1 MAVTSSAEPDS
12 PCPVARAAGILGDR
26 WTLLILR
33 NANLGTTRFDDF
45 RSELGIADNVLS
57 ARLARLVQ
65 AGLLTRLP
73 YRTTGRTR
81 HEYRLTTAGAD
92 MLPVLHA
99 LAGWG
104 QEHTHPGNAAEPMQI
119 IHQACGQ
126 PLAPGGYCP
135 QCGRSPAR
143 DEIAWVR
150 PWHGPEPSLL
160 AEPVAVPGDDPALA
174 GAASSKLA
182 SGDSRAEC
190 FLAWKSPRWPGD
202 WWRRS

>member
-1 MAVTSSAEPDS
+1 MAVRGNAGADL

-45 RSELGIADNVLS
+45 RSELGIADNILS
-57 ARLARLVQ
+57 ARLGRLVQ
-65 AGLLTRLP
+65 AGVLTRLP
-73 YRTTGRTR
+73 YRGTGRTR

-104 QEHTHPGNAAEPMQI
+104 QQHTLPPEAAEPMQI

-126 PLAPGGYCP
+126 SLAPGGYCP
-135 QCGRSPAR
+135 RCGRSPAR

-150 PWHGPEPSLL
+150 PWRGPDPSPL
-160 AEPVAVPGDDPALA
+160 AEPVAAPEDDPA
-174 GAASSKLA
+174 AAST
-182 SGDSRAEC
+182 
-190 FLAWKSPRWPGD
+190 
-202 WWRRS
+202 

>member
-1 MAVTSSAEPDS
+1 MANGGMVAATGSTGPDS
-12 PCPVARAAGILGDR
+12 PCPVARAAGVLGDR

-57 ARLARLVQ
+57 ARLARLVE

-104 QEHTHPGNAAEPMQI
+104 EQHTRPGNAAEPMQI

-126 PLAPGGYCP
+126 SLAPGGYCP
-135 QCGRSPAR
+135 RCGRSPAR
-143 DEIAWVR
+143 GEIAWVR
-150 PWHGPEPSLL
+150 PWRGPEPSPL
-160 AEPVAVPGDDPALA
+160 AEPVAGPAGPG
-174 GAASSKLA
+174 
-182 SGDSRAEC
+182 R
-190 FLAWKSPRWPGD
+190 
-202 WWRRS
+202 